1 MLQFKSKMN
10 RSISSF
16 ITLITVFSI
25 VSCSSSP
32 SINPGIAAFNKGDY
46 SEAVSAYSAS
56 LKTSPNDLDLLFG
69 RGRSYQEL
77 GKFEEAQLDFEQANR
92 QDPNNFKVLLSLAT
106 IQLEQRNYASA
117 LLYATKAEEI
127 SGAPAMASLLKGRAL
142 HYLGM
147 PEEALKAYGIAIQ
160 LDKDFGEAYL
170 SRGVLKVALKR
181 EKEACEDFRLAA
193 ALEYPG
199 GKESLQK
206 YCK

>member
-1 MLQFKSKMN
+1 MLQSKSKMN

-56 LKTSPNDLDLLFG
+56 LKTNPNDLDLLFG

>member
-1 MLQFKSKMN
+1 MLQSKSKMN

>member
-1 MLQFKSKMN
+1 MLQFKSKIN

-56 LKTSPNDLDLLFG
+56 LKTNPTDLDLLFG

-181 EKEACEDFRLAA
+181 EKQACEDFRLAA

>member
-56 LKTSPNDLDLLFG
+56 LKTSPTDLDLLFG

-160 LDKDFGEAYL
+160 LDKDFGEVPQQGGAQ
-170 SRGVLKVALKR
+170 SSFETRKRGL
-181 EKEACEDFRLAA
+181 
-193 ALEYPG
+193 
-199 GKESLQK
+199 
-206 YCK
+206 

>member
-1 MLQFKSKMN
+1 MLQFKSKIN

-16 ITLITVFSI
+16 ITLITVFSV

-32 SINPGIAAFNKGDY
+32 SINPGITAFNKGDY

-56 LKTSPNDLDLLFG
+56 LKTNPNDLDLLFG

-181 EKEACEDFRLAA
+181 EKQACEDFRLAA

>member
-181 EKEACEDFRLAA
+181 EKEACEDFKLAA

>member
-1 MLQFKSKMN
+1 MN

>member
-10 RSISSF
+10 RSISSL

-32 SINPGIAAFNKGDY
+32 NINPGIAAFNKGDY
-46 SEAVSAYSAS
+46 SESISAYSES
-56 LKTSPNDLDLLFG
+56 LKTKPNDLDLLFG
-69 RGRSYQEL
+69 RGRAYQEL
-77 GKFEEAQLDFEQANR
+77 GKFEDAQLDFEQALR

-106 IQLEQRNYASA
+106 IQLDQQSYASA
-117 LLYATKAEEI
+117 LLYATKAEQI
-127 SGAPAMASLLKGRAL
+127 SGAPAMASFLKGRAL
-142 HYLGM
+142 QQLGM
-147 PEEALKAYGIAIQ
+147 PEDALKAFGNAIQ
-160 LDKDFGEAYL
+160 LDKDFGQAYL
-170 SRGVLKVALKR
+170 NRGLLKEGLNRNKQ
-181 EKEACEDFRLAA
+181 ACEDFKLAA